1 MTAELVMRGAAGL
14 GAIFAVA
21 AGGIAF
27 VEGFRHRPLR
37 RSVLAQRWL
46 SWALIAPAWLAA
58 AAWGPARV
66 ALLTTFTLIAVM
78 EFTKLRRSLVAV
90 DRWLLSAWGVAAVPL
105 IAVTGMDP
113 MVVVTA
119 AALSSLVMPVLS
131 ADVRNGPRR
140 VGDLCFGILIVL
152 LPFVLLHEVAA
163 ATSGSVFFVIGLAIA
178 LSDVGAFVAG
188 STLGRR
194 RLAPSLSPNKTYAGV
209 AGNFIG
215 AALGAAIAAAVGIT
229 PWSTLWLAPLIGAGA
244 IVGDLAISMLK
255 RSRGVKDTGAWLP
268 GFGGLLDRV
277 DSLLVVAPIAFVAIS
292 LVGGPT

>member
-27 VEGFRHRPLR
+27 VEGVRHRPLR

-113 MVVVTA
+113 MVVVTS

-178 LSDVGAFVAG
+178 LSDVGGFVAG

>member
-178 LSDVGAFVAG
+178 LSDVGGFVAG

-255 RSRGVKDTGAWLP
+255 RSQGIKDTGAWLP

-277 DSLLVVAPIAFVAIS
+277 DSLLVVAPIVFVAIS

>member
-27 VEGFRHRPLR
+27 VEGVRHRPLR

-66 ALLTTFTLIAVM
+66 ALLTTFTLIAVI

-152 LPFVLLHEVAA
+152 LPFVLLHEVVA

-215 AALGAAIAAAVGIT
+215 AALGVAIAAAVGIT

-255 RSRGVKDTGAWLP
+255 RSQGIKDTGAWLP

-277 DSLLVVAPIAFVAIS
+277 DSLLVVAPIVFVAIS